1 MKLEDMLLID
11 TLFDDECRSLS
22 GRRELTYSV
31 GRHRYDR
38 MLYVLI
44 SGSTGAGT
52 WISKWVSA
60 RDIETIVRG
69 SQALLAKSLHPLYQG
84 TSNNTAGF
92 LLAVLLHL
100 GLVRRKEGCKYLIE
114 HVPGTRLEQVVMAKA
129 PFKPRLPI
137 PAYP

>member
-1 MKLEDMLLID
+1 MKLEYMLLID
-11 TLFDDECRSLS
+11 TFLDDECRSLL

-31 GRHRYDR
+31 GRHRYDG
-38 MLYVLI
+38 MLYLHI
-44 SGSTGAGT
+44 AGSTGTGT
-52 WISKWVSA
+52 WIAKWVSA
-60 RDIETIVRG
+60 RDIEAIVRG
-69 SQALLAKSLHPLYQG
+69 SQALLARSLRPLYQG

-100 GLVRRKEGCKYLIE
+100 GLVRRKEGCKDLIE
-114 HVPGTRLEQVVMAKA
+114 HVPGTRLEQVVMEKA